1 MHNLQDNER
10 DNAQNSQNS
19 AAAKPNKHKKLKR
32 RTKRRSHIVDLIKL
46 AAFSV
51 LLVYSVGTIISTQAD
66 IAEQKAAVEKLQ
78 DEIAETKTEND
89 EYQRLLGSDIL
100 NGEAEYG
107 ENEEDYMLSAAIERG
122 YAYPREIRFYPK
134 NHVE

>member
-32 RTKRRSHIVDLIKL
+32 RTERRSHIVDLIKL

-78 DEIAETKTEND
+78 DEIAETKREND